1 MFNNIINKIGT
12 DKILHF
18 LVGAV
23 ITFTINVLAIFQE
36 GVIDN
41 VSIGL
46 SVIGVIIATT
56 AAVFKEYI
64 IDKQADKKDIIATL
78 IGAIFAFIVCAVGV
92 WFCILS
98 N

>member
-1 MFNNIINKIGT
+1 MFNNIINKIGV

-23 ITFTINVLAIFQE
+23 ITFTINVLTIFQE
-36 GVIDN
+36 GIINN

-46 SVIGVIIATT
+46 SVIGVIVATI
-56 AAVFKEYI
+56 AAVLKECI
-64 IDKQADKKDIIATL
+64 IDEQIDKKDIIATV
-78 IGAIFAFIVCAVGV
+78 IGAIFAFIVCAIGV

>member
-1 MFNNIINKIGT
+1 MFNNIINKIGI

-23 ITFTINVLAIFQE
+23 ITFTVNVLAVFQE
-36 GVIDN
+36 SVIN
-41 VSIGL
+41 TVSIGL
-46 SVIGVIIATT
+46 SVIGVIVATM
-56 AAVFKEYI
+56 AAFLKEYI
-64 IDKQADKKDIIATL
+64 IDEQANIKDILATIL
-78 IGAIFAFIVCAVGV
+78 GAIFAFIVCAIGV